1 MDELTH
7 SSIKPKPLWGILGGM
22 GPLASTE
29 FLNTI
34 YRLSLERAGK
44 EGNEGKEQ
52 DMARVILVSD
62 PSVPDRTEAIVTRR
76 DKPEQFEEV
85 KRRLKQSL
93 EMLDAMHVDRIVIPC
108 ITAHFFLP
116 YLDLEA
122 SVRSRI
128 CSLISI
134 VCEALRA
141 DGGKYVLLRTNG
153 TRDEQI
159 FENHP
164 GWEAVRDQIKP
175 LEEADQKKVH

>member
-1 MDELTH
+1 
-7 SSIKPKPLWGILGGM
+7 PLWGILGGM

-44 EGNEGKEQ
+44 EGKDGKEQ

-93 EMLDAMHVDRIVIPC
+93 EMLNAMQADRIVIPC
-108 ITAHFFLP
+108 ITADLFLTS
-116 YLDLEA
+116 LDLDA
-122 SVRSRI
+122 SLSSR
-128 CSLISI
+128 
-134 VCEALRA
+134 
-141 DGGKYVLLRTNG
+141 
-153 TRDEQI
+153 
-159 FENHP
+159 
-164 GWEAVRDQIKP
+164 
-175 LEEADQKKVH
+175 

>member
-22 GPLASTE
+22 GPLASAE

-34 YRLSLERAGK
+34 YRLSLERAGKEGK

-76 DKPEQFEEV
+76 DKPEQFKEV

-93 EMLDAMHVDRIVIPC
+93 EMLNAMQVDRIVIPC

-134 VCEALRA
+134 VCDALRT
-141 DGGKYVLLRTNG
+141 DGGRYVLLRTNG

-164 GWEAVRDQIKP
+164 CWHAVCDQI
-175 LEEADQKKVH
+175 